1 MERILKKRYDLR
13 RRHNRS
19 RRKITGTAER
29 PRLAVYRSLRNIS
42 VQFIDDVAGRTLVA
56 VSTQSKDFPG
66 KDGYGG
72 NAKAA
77 EALGTLAAEKA
88 KAAGIETVVFDKGG
102 RQYHGRV
109 KALAEAARKGGLKF

>member
-1 MERILKKRYDLR
+1 MERILKKRCDLR
-13 RRHNRS
+13 RRHQRS
-19 RRKITGTAER
+19 RQKIRGSAAR

-42 VQFIDDVAGRTLVA
+42 VQFIDDDAGRTLLA
-56 VSTQSKDFPG
+56 LSTESPDFP
-66 KDGYGG
+66 KDTYGG

-77 EALGTLAAEKA
+77 ETLGGMAAEKA
-88 KAAGIETVVFDKGG
+88 KALGIGEIVFDKGG